1 MSKLD
6 PTESTITNKTGITS
20 VPRSTPSHMLQ
31 PAVPSIRGTGDTWAS
46 LGRAAGVTSASP
58 PRDTPGHRDPGLR
71 IIAVRRNVCN
81 LGLTIFKSQASNVT
95 ETEDRHLTMLL

>member
-6 PTESTITNKTGITS
+6 PTESTIANRTAITS
-20 VPRSTPSHMLQ
+20 GPPGTPSHMLQ

-71 IIAVRRNVCN
+71 ILAVRRNVCN
-81 LGLTIFKSQASNVT
+81 LGLPIFRRQASNVT
-95 ETEDRHLTMLL
+95 ETRDRQLT